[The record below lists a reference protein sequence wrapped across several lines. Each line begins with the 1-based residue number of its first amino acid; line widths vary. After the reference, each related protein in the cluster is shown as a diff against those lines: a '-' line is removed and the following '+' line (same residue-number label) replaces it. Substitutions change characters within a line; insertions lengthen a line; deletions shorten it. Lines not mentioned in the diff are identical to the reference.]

1 MLQKNSRRG
10 NLGRNT
16 VMVSGQNFLYHFQQH
31 SINFKIERLYVQN
44 QLKLMAKPLC
54 TSRPVVPA
62 RRARRPRPS
71 QVGTKT
77 VEGLISCTKSVH
89 RKLKRQ
95 DGGRVE
101 ESRTSLTQRS

>member
-1 MLQKNSRRG
+1 MLRRNSRLG

-62 RRARRPRPS
+62 RRARPS

>member
-1 MLQKNSRRG
+1 MLRRNSRLG

-77 VEGLISCTKSVH
+77 VEGLIKV
-89 RKLKRQ
+89 KRQ